1 MAAPK
6 PTNGNTPSDWQRES
20 ALIDQLKAGDQTAFR
35 SAYRLYHQA
44 MVGMASQYVDRSL
57 AEDVAHDAWM
67 AALKAIDKF
76 EGRSTLKTWLCRI
89 TANMAFKTYRKR
101 QREISAT
108 PFLTS
113 VSDET
118 TGDSA
123 KQRSLS
129 EPELALHTF
138 RVQKRVSVVMKRMNR
153 TQANALYLKGASSMD
168 GQQISDM
175 LAVSH
180 TNLRVILHRARTE
193 LAARL

>member
-6 PTNGNTPSDWQRES
+6 PTNGDTPSNWQRES
-20 ALIDQLKAGDQTAFR
+20 ALVDQLKAGDQTAFR

-44 MVGMASQYVDRSL
+44 MVCMASQYVDRSL

-89 TANMAFKTYRKR
+89 TANMAFKAYRKR
-101 QREISAT
+101 QREIPAS

-113 VSDET
+113 VSDESN
-118 TGDSA
+118 GGNA

-129 EPELALHTF
+129 EPELALHTS